1 MLKKWLQDYRTFR
14 LKMAGL
20 QRLQHITR
28 ESLQQVTDD
37 CLNNGWEQKYICNA
51 LGARLSDDRF
61 ILRKGQSELSFDW
74 HPQHG
79 GQITGPQRIVKGM
92 AAQFDLP
99 L

>member
-1 MLKKWLQDYRTFR
+1 MRWPRRTRYGSEFGCTAPIR
-14 LKMAGL
+14 PA
-20 QRLQHITR
+20 RIVA
-28 ESLQQVTDD
+28 LQQLTDD
-37 CLNNGWEQKYICNA
+37 CLKNGWEQKYISNA

-61 ILRKGQSELSFDW
+61 ILRKGQSELFFDW

-79 GQITGPQRIVKGM
+79 GQITGPQRIIKGM